1 MNKKFLITGGTG
13 FIGSNIAN
21 MLVSKGYDVVI
32 FDNNHRG
39 NDRRINKKHK
49 NIKVNDIGHAGGV
62 KGHHVFINSVL
73 GLYMDHFKGKRKKS
87 GTSWRKDL
95 SPQSRSEIKDIAQLD
110 YWKQI
115 KN

>member
-1 MNKKFLITGGTG
+1 MYKHDCLQH
-13 FIGSNIAN
+13 
-21 MLVSKGYDVVI
+21 
-32 FDNNHRG
+32 FDN
-39 NDRRINKKHK
+39 KYQKHK